1 VNVAIANDN
10 YRDFGYCVLEHYG
23 ISLRLPPGISLGA
36 YIMEGYS
43 MKKTQVARIV
53 RAMTKQGRT
62 LAHIDSG
69 YVELMNHAAR
79 VIIAAQST
87 TDTPTTVP
95 LDLVADLVADS
106 CVVSGNTVTLGTVT
120 RSFIASDRDI
130 TSEAI
135 IHPGGGFSV
144 SGTASA
150 WIAGAAGTDKS
161 MPMLLNIFARDGY
174 LMATDRFRAHS
185 VPCPDDARGAIPASL
200 LVAFGDCDLA
210 FDDSGAWFVSGDGFQ
225 STGTVY
231 GEAPG
236 LHRIITSAL
245 SDANRVQLGV
255 DLLALITS
263 AGKLPKQTSLTIDAT
278 GATFQ
283 APGGFL
289 VTIPAPAPAMPVKV
303 DPAFITSAGI
313 GEWSIVE
320 SMKPLIA
327 RDGERL
333 ALVMPQR

>member
-1 VNVAIANDN
+1 
-10 YRDFGYCVLEHYG
+10 
-23 ISLRLPPGISLGA
+23 
-36 YIMEGYS
+36 
-43 MKKTQVARIV
+43 MKKTQAARIV
-53 RAMTKQGRT
+53 RAMGPLT
-62 LAHIDSG
+62 LARVTDNS
-69 YVELMNHAAR
+69 VWLKSATSR
-79 VIIAAQST
+79 VIIAAQSS

-95 LDLVADLVADS
+95 LDLVPDLVADS
-106 CVVSGNTVTLGTVT
+106 CVVSGNTITLGTVT
-120 RSFIASDRDI
+120 RSFIAPKGDFELDPI
-130 TSEAI
+130 A
-135 IHPGGGFSV
+135 HPGNSFAV
-144 SGTASA
+144 SGKVSA
-150 WIAGAAGTDKS
+150 WLAGAAGTTKDL
-161 MPMLLNIFARDGY
+161 PIFANIFARDGY
-174 LMATDRFRAHS
+174 LMATDRYRAHS

-200 LVAFGDCDLA
+200 LAAFGDCELA

-225 STGTVY
+225 ATGTVY
-231 GEAPG
+231 GDTPN
-236 LHRIITSAL
+236 LSTIITSAL
-245 SDANRVQLGV
+245 SDASRVQLGV

-289 VTIPAPAPAMPVKV
+289 VTIPAPVPAMPVKV
-303 DPAFITSAGI
+303 NPAFITSAGL